1 MIFLPMKISIIISKN
16 FSYQS
21 LIRNQ
26 KSFPSITLD
35 EAHEAPSQT
44 MVALVVRVLRGCW
57 GCSKRRGVELLLG
70 WWGGGASNRW
80 FNVVEEEYADRMMGM
95 LPWMTAG

>member
-57 GCSKRRGVELLLG
+57 GCSKRRGG
-70 WWGGGASNRW
+70 WATVGVVVGGGGEQQM
-80 FNVVEEEYADRMMGM
+80 V
-95 LPWMTAG
+95 